1 MTFKLKFTMKRF
13 RTEAIILALGL
24 VALGLFIKNGLS
36 VIGDAERVVSVRG
49 LAEREVMADYVIW
62 PVTYKTTGNDLQ
74 AIYAD
79 VKRANQGIAAFLKKN
94 GIQESEIS
102 ESALKMVDMHAE
114 RYSSD
119 RLRERYNVTSV
130 ITVATNKVELV
141 RQLQAR
147 VGELLKEGIAISAGD
162 YDTRVQYEFT
172 ALNRIKPE
180 MIEQATR
187 NAREAA
193 EKFAS
198 DSGSELGKIKTA
210 TQGLFTITDRDQYTP
225 YIKNVRVVT
234 SVNYY
239 LEN

>member
-1 MTFKLKFTMKRF
+1 MKNYRIE
-13 RTEAIILALGL
+13 TLILAVSLVVLGIFL
-24 VALGLFIKNGLS
+24 YQGLCA
-36 VIGDAERVVSVRG
+36 IGADDRVVAVRG
-49 LAEREVMADYVIW
+49 LAEREVQADYVIW

-74 AIYAD
+74 TIYAD
-79 VKRANQGIAAFLKKN
+79 VKRANAGIIAFLKKN
-94 GIQESEIS
+94 GIQEAEIS
-102 ESALKMVDMHAE
+102 ESALQIVDRHAE
-114 RYSSD
+114 RYNSD
-119 RLRERYNVTSV
+119 FVRDRYNVTSV
-130 ITVATNKVELV
+130 ITVATSQVSLV
-141 RQLQAR
+141 RQLLTR
-147 VGELLKEGIAISAGD
+147 VGELLKEGIAVSAAD

-172 ALNRIKPE
+172 GLNNIKPE

-198 DSGSELGKIKTA
+198 DSGSKLGKIKTA

>member
-1 MTFKLKFTMKRF
+1 MKNYRIE
-13 RTEAIILALGL
+13 TLILAVSLVVLGIFL
-24 VALGLFIKNGLS
+24 YQGLCA
-36 VIGDAERVVSVRG
+36 IGADDRVVAVRG
-49 LAEREVMADYVIW
+49 LAEREVQADYVIW

-74 AIYAD
+74 TIYAD
-79 VKRANQGIAAFLKKN
+79 VNRANAGIIAFLKKN
-94 GIQESEIS
+94 GIQEAEIS
-102 ESALKMVDMHAE
+102 ESALQIVDRHAE
-114 RYSSD
+114 RYNSD
-119 RLRERYNVTSV
+119 FVRDRYNVTSV
-130 ITVATNKVELV
+130 ITVATSQVSLV
-141 RQLQAR
+141 RQLLTR
-147 VGELLKEGIAISAGD
+147 VGELLKEGIAVSAAD

-172 ALNRIKPE
+172 GLNNIKPE

-198 DSGSELGKIKTA
+198 DSGSKLGKIKTA

>member
-1 MTFKLKFTMKRF
+1 MKNYRIE
-13 RTEAIILALGL
+13 TLILAVSLVVLGIFL
-24 VALGLFIKNGLS
+24 YQGLCA
-36 VIGDAERVVSVRG
+36 IGADDRVVAVRG
-49 LAEREVMADYVIW
+49 LAEREVQADYVIW

-74 AIYAD
+74 TIYAD
-79 VKRANQGIAAFLKKN
+79 VKRANAGIIAFLKKN
-94 GIQESEIS
+94 GIQEAEIS
-102 ESALKMVDMHAE
+102 ESALQIVDRHAE
-114 RYSSD
+114 RYNSD
-119 RLRERYNVTSV
+119 FARDRYNVTSV
-130 ITVATNKVELV
+130 ITVATSQVSLV
-141 RQLQAR
+141 RQLLTR
-147 VGELLKEGIAISAGD
+147 VGELLKEGIAVSAAD

-172 ALNRIKPE
+172 GLNNIKPE

-198 DSGSELGKIKTA
+198 DSGSKLGKIKTA
-210 TQGLFTITDRDQYTP
+210 TQGLFTINDRDQYTP